1 MDAEEKKL
9 LHDADSGQH
18 LNRQTDFRLH
28 CFPDIQFEDP
38 DGDRVCASQADKFHR
53 VKYDDES
60 KCTGSSSDFDNL
72 ETRSGTI
79 PSEVDELDMQA
90 YQKGFND
97 GIEKG
102 TKEGEVAGFEHAS
115 KKLEP
120 LLDGLQQAL
129 MQLGNL
135 RQNTYRIIEQ
145 EVVELAL
152 AIARKVIC
160 REIEVD
166 KEVVVCIAR
175 EALSKVEDP
184 GRITIKM
191 NPSDY
196 QFINGT
202 KYQLSEMI
210 GNIDN
215 VTIEPGKNISS
226 GGCVIETNLGEI
238 DARIEQQLQVIED
251 SFRTALENT
260 SAKTRDGQQRRF
272 N

>member
-9 LHDADSGQH
+9 LHDPDSGSD

-28 CFPDIQFEDP
+28 CFPDISFEDP
-38 DGDRVCASQADKFHR
+38 ASERVCAPLVDKFQR
-53 VKYDDES
+53 AKYDDETN
-60 KCTGSSSDFDNL
+60 CTGGSSDFDNP
-72 ETRSGTI
+72 EIRSGKRSSADDQFDLQT
-79 PSEVDELDMQA
+79 
-90 YQKGFND
+90 YQKGFSD
-97 GIEKG
+97 GLEKG
-102 TKEGEVAGFEHAS
+102 TKEGQVAGFEQAT

-166 KEVVVCIAR
+166 KKVVVCVAR

-184 GRITIKM
+184 GSVTIKM
-191 NPSDY
+191 NPADY
-196 QFINGT
+196 QFINDT
-202 KYQLSEMI
+202 KYQLSELI

-215 VTIEPGKNISS
+215 VTIEPGENIRS
-226 GGCVIETNLGEI
+226 GGCIIETNLGEI
-238 DARIEQQLQVIED
+238 DARIEQQLQAVEE
-251 SFRTALENT
+251 SFRTALENI
-260 SAKTRDGQQRRF
+260 SAKIQSG
-272 N
+272 